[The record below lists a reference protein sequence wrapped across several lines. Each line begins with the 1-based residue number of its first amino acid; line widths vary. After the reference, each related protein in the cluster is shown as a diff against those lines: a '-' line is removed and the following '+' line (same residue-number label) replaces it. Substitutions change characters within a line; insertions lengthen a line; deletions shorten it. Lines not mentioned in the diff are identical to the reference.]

1 MHCPSCRRAHPA
13 EASFC
18 LHCGTRLPRVC
29 PQCQSVLL
37 PEARFCMRC
46 GQALVAVSSP
56 LSPPAFASTQP
67 IEPQE
72 RGADQAPWWVAPLA
86 GSSGHE
92 AERRQLTVL
101 FCDLVGSTALAG
113 QLDPEDWR
121 EVVRAYQ
128 TACAEVIGRFEGHIA
143 QYLGDGLLV
152 YFGYPQAHEDNARRA
167 VRAGL
172 GMVAAMDTLRLRL
185 VQEWGIRLAVRL
197 GIHTGLVVVGSMGG
211 GDRQEQLALGE
222 VPHIAARLQGLA
234 APDTVVLSAA
244 TYRLVQGFVACDDL
258 GAQTLRGLAAPMRLY
273 RVLGESGA
281 QSRLDAAVRR
291 GLTPLVGREADIALL
306 LERWAQAQHGQGQIV
321 ILNGEAGIG
330 KSRLVQELQA
340 RVEHE
345 EATRLVF
352 RCLPEHQQS
361 ALYPVIEHLQ
371 RLLQVHREDTLEAKL
386 DKLEHVLLG
395 YGLPLHEMTP
405 LFAALLSLP
414 VPAHYPPLHLS
425 PERHKQQ
432 TQAALIAWL
441 LAEAERRPVLVVWEE
456 LHWADPST
464 LEFLGLFLEQAPA
477 ARMLTLLT
485 YRPEFHPPWAPR
497 PHYTQLTVSRLTR
510 PQVEAMVGRVTGGKR
525 LPAAVVEQI
534 VAKTDG
540 VPLFV
545 EELTKM
551 VLESGLV
558 REAEGGYVLSGP
570 LPPLAIPATLQD
582 SLMARLDRLLTA
594 KGIAQLG
601 AVLGRQFS
609 FELLQ
614 AVAQLDEAILQRE
627 LHQLV
632 EAEFL
637 QQHGSPPQATY
648 MFKHVLI
655 QEAAYQSLLKRT
667 RQQYHQ
673 RIGQILATRFAETV
687 EAQPELLAHH
697 STEAG
702 LMESAIIYWQLA
714 GERAMQR
721 SAHVEAVMHLTRGL
735 AVLQT
740 LPDTPQRAQQE
751 LRLQTVL
758 GPALIATKGYAASEV
773 ERTYARARELC
784 QQSGATPGL
793 FSALRGLWV
802 FNEARAEHQTARQL
816 GAQLLTLAQ
825 TLQDPMLL
833 VEAHR
838 ALGNTLFWLGEFAS
852 ARTHLAQ
859 GMALYD
865 PQQHHSLAFL
875 YGTDPGV
882 VCLSYTAW
890 ALGLLGYA
898 DQALQKSEE
907 ALALAQQMSHFHS
920 LALALTWAIYLHQA
934 RGELQAVQERVETL
948 VALAAQQRFPY
959 WLALGTILEG
969 WTLSQQ
975 RPAAGIAQMQQGLAA
990 YRATGA
996 ELFRTYWLAL
1006 LAEAYGTA
1014 GHVQEG
1020 LQVLDEAL
1028 ALVDKNGERYWEAEL
1043 YRRKGELL
1051 LQSRDRDAA
1060 PGAAVCLQQA
1070 LAVARRQQAKAL
1082 ELRAALSLSR
1092 LWHQQSKR
1100 AEAYRLVAE
1109 VYGWFT
1115 EGFATA
1121 DLQEARVL
1129 LDKLP
1134 GEGGW

>member
-1 MHCPSCRRAHPA
+1 MHCPSCHRANPA
-13 EASFC
+13 EANFC

-29 PQCQSVLL
+29 PQCQSVLP

-46 GQALVAVSSP
+46 GHALAAVSSP
-56 LSPPAFASTQP
+56 LSSPASASTPPVEQ
-67 IEPQE
+67 QE
-72 RGADQAPWWVAPLA
+72 READQAPSWAAPLTGA
-86 GSSGHE
+86 SVHE

-128 TACAEVIGRFEGHIA
+128 TACAAVIWRFEGHIA

-152 YFGYPQAHEDNARRA
+152 YFGYPQAHEDDALRA

-172 GMVAAMDTLRLRL
+172 GMVEAMDTLRLRL

-222 VPHIAARLQGLA
+222 VPNIAARLQGLA

-258 GAQTLRGLAAPMRLY
+258 GAQTLRGTVAPMRLY

-291 GLTPLVGREADIALL
+291 GLTPLVGREAEITLL
-306 LERWAQAQHGQGQIV
+306 LERWAQAQDGQGQV
-321 ILNGEAGIG
+321 VMLSGEAGIG

-340 RVEHE
+340 RVEQE
-345 EATRLVF
+345 GATRLVF
-352 RCLPEHQQS
+352 RCLPDHQQS

-371 RLLQVHREDTLEAKL
+371 RLLQWHREDTLEAKF
-386 DKLEHVLLG
+386 DKLEHVLQG
-395 YGLPLHEMTP
+395 YGLPLQEMTP

-414 VPAHYPPLHLS
+414 APVHYPPLHLS
-425 PERHKQQ
+425 PQRQKQQ
-432 TQAALIAWL
+432 TQATLIAWL
-441 LAEAERRPVLVVWEE
+441 VAEAERQPVLAVWEE

-464 LEFLGLFLEQAPA
+464 LEFLGLFLEQAPV

-485 YRPEFHPPWAPR
+485 YRPEFHPPWATR
-497 PHYTQLTVSRLTR
+497 SHHTALTVSRLTR
-510 PQVEAMVGRVTGGKR
+510 PQVEEMVGWVTGGKR

-551 VLESGLV
+551 VLESGFV
-558 REAEGGYVLSGP
+558 REAEDGYVLSGP
-570 LPPLAIPATLQD
+570 LQPLAIPATLQD

-614 AVAQLDEAILQRE
+614 AVSHLDEATLQRE

-637 QQHGSPPQATY
+637 HQHGSPPQATY

-673 RIGQILATRFAETV
+673 GIGQILAARFAETV
-687 EAQPELLAHH
+687 ETQPELLAHH
-697 STEAG
+697 YTEAG
-702 LMESAIIYWQLA
+702 LIESAIVYWQLA
-714 GERAMQR
+714 GERAVER

-735 AVLQT
+735 EVLQT

-751 LRLQTVL
+751 LHLQTAL

-773 ERTYARARELC
+773 EHTYARARALC
-784 QQSGATPGL
+784 QQSGETPGL

-802 FNEARAEHQTARQL
+802 FNEARAEYQTARQL
-816 GAQLLTLAQ
+816 GEQLLTLAQ
-825 TLQDPMLL
+825 TLQDSMLL
-833 VEAHR
+833 IEAHR

-852 ARTHLAQ
+852 ARTHLEQ

-865 PQQHHSLAFL
+865 PQQHRSLAFL

-898 DQALQKSEE
+898 DQALQKSDE
-907 ALALAQQMSHFHS
+907 ALALAQRMSHFHS

-948 VALAAQQRFPY
+948 VTLAAEQRFPY
-959 WLALGTILEG
+959 WLALGTILGG
-969 WTLSQQ
+969 WALSQQ
-975 RPAAGIAQMQQGLAA
+975 RQAAAGIAQMHQGLAA

-1014 GHVQEG
+1014 GQVQEG

-1028 ALVDKNGERYWEAEL
+1028 ALMEKNGERYWEAEL

-1051 LQSRDRDAA
+1051 LQSGVWGSEQ
-1060 PGAAVCLQQA
+1060 GAEVCFQQA

-1082 ELRAALSLSR
+1082 ELRATLSLSR
-1092 LWHQQSKR
+1092 LWQQQGKR
-1100 AEAYRLVAE
+1100 ADARTLLVSI
-1109 VYGWFT
+1109 YDWFS
-1115 EGFATA
+1115 EGFDTA
-1121 DLQEARVL
+1121 DLQEAKAL
-1129 LDKLP
+1129 LEALT
-1134 GEGGW
+1134 

>member
-1 MHCPSCRRAHPA
+1 MNCPSCRCAHLT
-13 EASFC
+13 EANFC

-29 PQCQSVLL
+29 PQCQSVLP

-46 GQALVAVSSP
+46 GHALAAVSYP
-56 LSPPAFASTQP
+56 LSPPAADATP
-67 IEPQE
+67 PVEPQE
-72 RGADQAPWWVAPLA
+72 GGADQATRWVARLA
-86 GSSGHE
+86 ASSVRE

-121 EVVRAYQ
+121 EVVRAYH

-152 YFGYPQAHEDNARRA
+152 YFGYPQAHEDDALRA

-172 GMVAAMDTLRLRL
+172 GMIEAIDTLRLRL

-197 GIHTGLVVVGSMGG
+197 GIHTGLVVIGTMGG

-222 VPHIAARLQGLA
+222 VPNIAARLQGLA

-244 TYRLVQGFVACDDL
+244 TYRLVHGFVACDDL
-258 GAQTLRGLAAPMRLY
+258 GVQTLRGTVAPTRLY
-273 RVLGESGA
+273 RVLSESGA
-281 QSRLDAAVRR
+281 QSRLDVAVRR
-291 GLTPLVGREADIALL
+291 GLTPLMGRESEITLL
-306 LERWAQAQHGQGQIV
+306 HERWAQAQHGQGQV
-321 ILNGEAGIG
+321 VVLSGEAGIG

-340 RVEHE
+340 RVEQQG
-345 EATRLVF
+345 ATRLVF
-352 RCLPEHQQS
+352 RCLPDHQQS
-361 ALYPVIEHLQ
+361 ALYPIIEHLQ
-371 RLLQVHREDTLEAKL
+371 RLLRWHREDSLEAKL
-386 DKLEHVLLG
+386 DKLEHILQE
-395 YGLPLHEMTP
+395 YGLPLLEMTP

-414 VPAHYPPLHLS
+414 APAHYPPLRLS
-425 PERHKQQ
+425 PQRQKQQ

-441 LAEAERRPVLVVWEE
+441 VAEAERQPMLAVWEE

-477 ARMLTLLT
+477 VRMLTLLT
-485 YRPEFHPPWAPR
+485 YRPEFHPPWSTR
-497 PHYTQLTVSRLTR
+497 LHYTQLTVSRLTR
-510 PQVEAMVGRVTGGKR
+510 PQVEEMVGLVTGGKR
-525 LPAAVVEQI
+525 LPATVVEQI

-558 REAEGGYVLSGP
+558 REVEGGYVLSGP
-570 LPPLAIPATLQD
+570 LQPLAIPATLQD

-614 AVAQLDEAILQRE
+614 AVSHLDEATLQRE

-637 QQHGSPPQATY
+637 HQHGAPPQATY

-667 RQQYHQ
+667 RQQYHHG
-673 RIGQILATRFAETV
+673 IGQILAARFADTV
-687 EAQPELLAHH
+687 ETRPELLAHH
-697 STEAG
+697 YTEAG
-702 LMESAIIYWQLA
+702 LIESALVYWQLA
-714 GERAMQR
+714 GERAMER

-735 AVLQT
+735 EVLQT
-740 LPDTPQRAQQE
+740 LPETSQRAQQE
-751 LRLQTVL
+751 LHLQTAL

-773 ERTYARARELC
+773 EHTYARARALC
-784 QQSGATPGL
+784 QQSGETPEL

-802 FNEARAEHQTARQL
+802 CNEARAELRTARQL
-816 GAQLLTLAQ
+816 GEQLLALAQ

-852 ARTHLAQ
+852 ARTHLEQ

-865 PQQHHSLAFL
+865 PQQHRSLAFL

-882 VCLSYTAW
+882 VCLSYSAW

-898 DQALQKSEE
+898 DQALQTSAE
-907 ALALAQQMSHFHS
+907 ALALAQRMAHFHS

-934 RGELQAVQERVETL
+934 RRELHAVQERVKAL
-948 VALAAQQRFPY
+948 VALAAEQGFPY
-959 WLALGTILEG
+959 WLALGTILGG
-969 WTLSQQ
+969 WALSQQ
-975 RPAAGIAQMQQGLAA
+975 RQAVAGIAQMHQGLAA

-1014 GHVQEG
+1014 GQVQEG
-1020 LQVLDEAL
+1020 LLVLEEAL
-1028 ALVDKNGERYWEAEL
+1028 ALVDTNGERYWEAEL

-1051 LQSRDRDAA
+1051 LQSGVWDAA
-1060 PGAAVCLQQA
+1060 QGAAVCFQQA
-1070 LAVARRQQAKAL
+1070 LAVARRQHAKAL

-1092 LWHQQSKR
+1092 LWHHQGKR
-1100 AEAYRLVAE
+1100 AEVYQLLAA

-1121 DLQEARVL
+1121 DLQDARTL
-1129 LDKLP
+1129 LDTL
-1134 GEGGW
+1134 

>member
-1 MHCPSCRRAHPA
+1 MNCPSCRRVNLA
-13 EASFC
+13 EANFC

-29 PQCQSVLL
+29 PQCQSVLP
-37 PEARFCMRC
+37 PEARFCMSC
-46 GQALVAVSSP
+46 GHALAAVSYP
-56 LSPPAFASTQP
+56 LSPPASDSTQP
-67 IEPQE
+67 VAQQE
-72 RGADQAPWWVAPLA
+72 RGADQPTLWAAPLA
-86 GSSGHE
+86 GSSVHE

-152 YFGYPQAHEDNARRA
+152 YFGYPQAHEDDALRA

-172 GMVAAMDTLRLRL
+172 GMVEAMDTLRLRL
-185 VQEWGIRLAVRL
+185 MQEWGIRLSGRL

-211 GDRQEQLALGE
+211 GDRQEQLALGD
-222 VPHIAARLQGLA
+222 VPNIAARLQGLA

-258 GAQTLRGLAAPMRLY
+258 GVQTIRGMVAPMRLY

-291 GLTPLVGREADIALL
+291 GLTPLVGREAEITLL
-306 LERWAQAQHGQGQIV
+306 LERWAQAQNGQSQV
-321 ILNGEAGIG
+321 VVLSGEAGIG

-340 RVEHE
+340 RVEQE
-345 EATRLVF
+345 GATRLVL
-352 RCLPEHQQS
+352 RCLPDHQQS

-371 RLLQVHREDTLEAKL
+371 RLLRLHREDTPEAKL
-386 DKLEHVLLG
+386 DKLEHILQE
-395 YGLPLHEMTP
+395 YGLPLQEMTP

-414 VPAHYPPLHLS
+414 APVHYPPLHLS

-441 LAEAERRPVLVVWEE
+441 VAEAERQPVLAVWEE

-464 LEFLGLFLEQAPA
+464 LEFLELFLEQAPV

-485 YRPEFHPPWAPR
+485 YRPEFHPPWASR
-497 PHYTQLTVSRLTR
+497 SHYTQLTVSRLTR
-510 PQVEAMVGRVTGGKR
+510 PQVEEMVGWVTGGKK

-558 REAEGGYVLSGP
+558 REANSGYVLSGP
-570 LPPLAIPATLQD
+570 LQPLAIPATLQD

-614 AVAQLDEAILQRE
+614 AVSQLDEATLQRE

-637 QQHGSPPQATY
+637 HQHGSPPQATY

-673 RIGQILATRFAETV
+673 GIGQILAARFAETV
-687 EAQPELLAHH
+687 ETQPELLAHH
-697 STEAG
+697 YTEAG
-702 LMESAIIYWQLA
+702 RIESAIVYWQLA
-714 GERAMQR
+714 GERAVER

-735 AVLQT
+735 EVLQT
-740 LPDTPQRAQQE
+740 LPDTAQRAQQE
-751 LRLQTVL
+751 LHLQTAL

-773 ERTYARARELC
+773 EHAYARARALC
-784 QQSGATPGL
+784 QQSGETPGL

-802 FNEARAEHQTARQL
+802 FNEARAEYQTARQL
-816 GAQLLTLAQ
+816 GEQLLTLAQ
-825 TLQDPMLL
+825 TLQDSMLL

-838 ALGNTLFWLGEFAS
+838 ALGNTLFWLGEFAA
-852 ARTHLAQ
+852 ARTHLEQ

-865 PQQHHSLAFL
+865 SQQHRSLAFL

-898 DQALQKSEE
+898 DQALQKSDE
-907 ALALAQQMSHFHS
+907 ALALAQRMSHFHS

-934 RGELQAVQERVETL
+934 RGELQAVQERVEAL
-948 VALAAQQRFPY
+948 VSLAAEQRFPY
-959 WLALGTILEG
+959 WLALGTILGG
-969 WTLSQQ
+969 WVLSQQ
-975 RPAAGIAQMQQGLAA
+975 RQAAEGIAQMHQGLAA
-990 YRATGA
+990 YRATRA

-1006 LAEAYGTA
+1006 LAEAYGAA
-1014 GHVQEG
+1014 GQVQEG
-1020 LQVLDEAL
+1020 LQALDEAL

-1051 LQSRDRDAA
+1051 LQSGVRSAE
-1060 PGAAVCLQQA
+1060 PGAEVCLQQA

-1092 LWHQQSKR
+1092 LWRQQGKR
-1100 AEAYRLVAE
+1100 AEVYQLLVE

-1121 DLQEARVL
+1121 DLQEARAL
-1129 LDKLP
+1129 LDEL
-1134 GEGGW
+1134 